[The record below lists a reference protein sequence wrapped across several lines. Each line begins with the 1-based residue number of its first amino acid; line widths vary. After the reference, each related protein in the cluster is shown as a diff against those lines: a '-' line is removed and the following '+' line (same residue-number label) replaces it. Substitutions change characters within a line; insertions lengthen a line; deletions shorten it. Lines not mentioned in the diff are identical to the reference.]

1 MIRFSADR
9 NEAPTDGGTW
19 ETGGAAAADG
29 VCRSY
34 LTALCNTESIPQY
47 QFTLIL
53 AFSSPRPS
61 PLILP
66 SSILTYLSVVHLST
80 VRTPALPVLSSSF
93 FFFLPAFLRAS
104 ARLVSLSML
113 LSASRS
119 AIGCFYGYLNACRSV
134 IGGLRVGSGHAGWV
148 SMWREE
154 NIWFIRPVGQRG
166 KRVTRPPRH
175 QCVSFQI
182 QSTLCS
188 SRRRSERAAQHQRIS
203 ATI

>member
-1 MIRFSADR
+1 MVIRFSADR
-9 NEAPTDGGTW
+9 NEAPADGGTW

-29 VCRSY
+29 VCPSY
-34 LTALCNTESIPQY
+34 LTALCNTESIPSY
-47 QFTLIL
+47 QFALVL

-66 SSILTYLSVVHLST
+66 PSILTYPSALHLST
-80 VRTPALPVLSSSF
+80 VPPRLSPSRPPP
-93 FFFLPAFLRAS
+93 FFFLPAFLRAC
-104 ARLVSLSML
+104 ARPVSLSML
-113 LSASRS
+113 LSTSRS

-175 QCVSFQI
+175 QCASLQI

-188 SRRRSERAAQHQRIS
+188 SGRRSERAAQNQRIG